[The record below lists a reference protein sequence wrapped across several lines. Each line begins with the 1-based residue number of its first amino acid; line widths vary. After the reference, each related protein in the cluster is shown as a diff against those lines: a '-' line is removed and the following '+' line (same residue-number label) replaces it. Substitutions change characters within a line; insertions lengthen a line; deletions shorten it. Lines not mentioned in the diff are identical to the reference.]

1 MLNRMPNFI
10 DPLAFAERQRQ
21 LQGVLPISEFKRLAS
36 YLANDDSLL
45 EIELNFKK
53 ERRLATIEGHLQANL
68 ELICQN
74 CLAPMVWSNTIKI
87 NLAIIKSLEQA
98 DLLAAEYEP
107 LLLEEEKVSL
117 VLMLEDEILLSL
129 PDFPRHEHTCISNY
143 ADKKNLAANEQVAT
157 KPNPFAV
164 LAQLKFNG
172 D

>member
-10 DPLAFAERQRQ
+10 EPFAFAERQRQ
-21 LQGVLPISEFKRLAS
+21 LQGVLPISDFKRLAS
-36 YLANDDSLL
+36 YLSNDDSLL
-45 EIELNFKK
+45 EIELNFRK
-53 ERRLATIEGHLQANL
+53 ERRLAIIEGHLQANL

-74 CLAPMVWSNTIKI
+74 CLAPVKWTNTIEI
-87 NLAIIKSLEQA
+87 NLAVVTSLEQA

-107 LLLEEEKVSL
+107 LLLEAEKVSL
-117 VLMLEDEILLSL
+117 VLMLEDELLLAL
-129 PDFPRHEHTCISNY
+129 PDFPKHEHACISNY
-143 ADKKNLAANEQVAT
+143 TDKKTLATNEQVAT